1 MTAYSIW
8 APSRKG
14 RAMKLRI
21 LAAVASM
28 GLLAAACSSSSSS
41 SSTASSSGSSTAP
54 VPISVTMTSWV
65 GYGLFHLAEEKG
77 FFDDHGVDMTIK
89 VVEDEANNPA
99 ALASNQIQGDLT
111 TVDTNVRSIAASVD
125 LVQVMAVDDS
135 NGADGI
141 VGTADIQTVNDL
153 AGKKVGVKVGATSYV
168 FLLSVL
174 KDAGMTVDDIQIV
187 DMNPGEAGTA
197 FVAGQLDAAVTWE
210 PFLSKATQR
219 EGGHVVISS
228 KDAPGLIVD
237 SLALRRDWA
246 DANPAAVTGLI
257 QAYNEAYDFWKS
269 NPDQAWPIMAE
280 SQGLSVDDYKAAAEG
295 VTFYGP
301 QDMATFMNAPID
313 QTGIL
318 KLTSYINDFWV
329 AEGVIPAPI
338 DPAAAINGSF
348 SQDALQGM

>member
-1 MTAYSIW
+1 
-8 APSRKG
+8 
-14 RAMKLRI
+14 MKLRI
-21 LAAVASM
+21 VTAVAAVS
-28 GLLAAACSSSSSS
+28 LLAAACSSSSSS
-41 SSTASSSGSSTAP
+41 SSASSSGGTPAP
-54 VPISVTMTSWV
+54 VPITVTMTSWV
-65 GYGLFHLAEEKG
+65 GYGLFHLAEQQG
-77 FFDDHGVDMTIK
+77 FFDQHGVDMTIK

-111 TVDTNVRSIAASVD
+111 TVDTNVRSIAAGVD
-125 LVQVMAVDDS
+125 LLQVIAVDDS

-141 VGTADIQTVNDL
+141 VGTADIQSVNDL

-174 KDAGMTVDDIQIV
+174 KDAGMTVDDIQVV

-228 KDAPGLIVD
+228 ADAPGLIVD
-237 SLALRRDWA
+237 SLTIRRDWVEA
-246 DANPAAVTGLI
+246 HPEAVTALI
-257 QAYNEAYDFWKS
+257 QAYNQAYEFWKS
-269 NPDQAWPIMAE
+269 NPDQAWPIMAD
-280 SQGLSVDDYKAAAEG
+280 SQGISVDDYKAAAAG

-301 QDMATFMNAPID
+301 QDIATFMNAPAD
-313 QTGIL
+313 QTGCL

-338 DPAAAINGSF
+338 DPAASIDGSF
-348 SQDALQGM
+348 SQDALAGL

>member
-1 MTAYSIW
+1 
-8 APSRKG
+8 
-14 RAMKLRI
+14 MKLRI
-21 LAAVASM
+21 VTAVAAVS
-28 GLLAAACSSSSSS
+28 LLAAACSSSSSS
-41 SSTASSSGSSTAP
+41 SSASSSGGTPAP
-54 VPISVTMTSWV
+54 VPITVTMTSWV
-65 GYGLFHLAEEKG
+65 GYGLFHLAEQQG
-77 FFDDHGVDMTIK
+77 FFDQHGVDMTIK

-111 TVDTNVRSIAASVD
+111 TVDTNVRSIAAGVD
-125 LVQVMAVDDS
+125 LLQVIAVDDS

-141 VGTADIQTVNDL
+141 VGTADIQSVNDL

-174 KDAGMTVDDIQIV
+174 KDAGMTVDDIQVV

-228 KDAPGLIVD
+228 ADAPGLIVD
-237 SLALRRDWA
+237 SLTIRRDWVEA
-246 DANPAAVTGLI
+246 HPEAVTALI
-257 QAYNEAYDFWKS
+257 QAYNQAYEFWKS
-269 NPDQAWPIMAE
+269 NPDQAWPIMAD
-280 SQGLSVDDYKAAAEG
+280 SQGISVDDYKAAAAG

-301 QDMATFMNAPID
+301 QDIATFMNAPAD
-313 QTGIL
+313 QTGCL

-338 DPAAAINGSF
+338 DPAASIDGSF
-348 SQDALQGM
+348 SQDALAGI